1 METLKEVQEYVDKQ
15 IKVLEGRKELL
26 VSLERLYEVLSKQ
39 KDLVDYTIEINPDSI
54 NNLFG
59 YIEISKNNLTRCK
72 IEVTVDRDVGIN
84 FPLGKT
90 EQRWI
95 NWQNRF
101 VATEEVLRV
110 ILEGLKNE

>member
-15 IKVLEGRKELL
+15 IKVLEKKRGLL
-26 VSLERLYEVLSKQ
+26 ISLERLYEVLSKQ
-39 KDLVDYTIEINPDSI
+39 ESLAGCTIEINPHII
-54 NNLFG
+54 NNLYG

-72 IEVTVDRDVGIN
+72 IEVTADRDVGIS
-84 FPLGKT
+84 FPLSKN
-90 EQRWI
+90 EQKWI

-110 ILEGLKNE
+110 IQEGLK

>member
-15 IKVLEGRKELL
+15 IKVLEGKKDLL

-39 KDLVDYTIEINPDSI
+39 ESLASYTIEINPNII
-54 NNLFG
+54 NNFYG
-59 YIEISKNNLTRCK
+59 YIEISKNNLIKCK
-72 IEVTVDRDVGIN
+72 IEVTRDRDVGIN
-84 FPLGKT
+84 FPLGKA

-101 VATEEVLRV
+101 VATEEVLNV
-110 ILEGLKNE
+110 VLEGLK

>member
-1 METLKEVQEYVDKQ
+1 METLKEVQKYVDKQ
-15 IKVLEGRKELL
+15 IKVLEGKKDLL

-39 KDLVDYTIEINPDSI
+39 ESLADYTIEINPHII
-54 NNLFG
+54 NNFCG
-59 YIEISKNNLTRCK
+59 YIEISKNNLIKCK
-72 IEVTVDRDVGIN
+72 IEVTRDRDVGIN

-95 NWQNRF
+95 NWQNRY

-110 ILEGLKNE
+110 ISEGLK